1 MHLMFYRQHVVESIS
16 YRVPQHW
23 IILQLQ
29 RLSHSDFLGR
39 STQTLTS
46 ASEERMSSEIES
58 SRNDTKDDLGT
69 SDVPDFSLRGESQ
82 PVGPDFAP
90 SLTSPLS
97 NGPKKPVHEKGA
109 SFLSTSFT
117 KHAWSLSRLFSAKIF
132 PWSTGP
138 PFLVRSVYS
147 LATFFIY
154 FSQE

>member
-1 MHLMFYRQHVVESIS
+1 MFHKQYVAESLS
-16 YRVPQHW
+16 HMVPHNW
-23 IILQLQ
+23 IILHLQ
-29 RLSHSDFLGR
+29 RRLSPIFLEGPLKP
-39 STQTLTS
+39 SPLLLQGGV
-46 ASEERMSSEIES
+46 SSEIES

-69 SDVPDFSLRGESQ
+69 SDVPDFSVRGESQ